1 MSRQQ
6 NPPTS
11 GTTSG
16 SANLSRADTLITKI
30 QRWPSSLLAIA
41 LAFALLASSYPEL
54 FQQTLTLWWS
64 DDGQSQNLLI
74 VPIVLFLL
82 YRQRGE
88 LSRLPPRASWPWLLL
103 VLPAVLLLQL
113 AQMIYLQSIAITALL
128 LLPPLIA
135 GAVLGSDVARKAW
148 FPLCYLLLASPL
160 WDYLTPL
167 LQWLAIKASVPL
179 LQLTGL
185 PVFPDGRF
193 IDIPAGQFEIEDG
206 CSGMRYLKAALAISL
221 LYAHL
226 FAEKPRQKVIAVAL
240 LVGFSILGNW
250 ARIVSVILIGQYTDM
265 QHPLIHDHATFGWW
279 LFFGLLVIWL
289 WLCNRLIQADPP
301 RNPVSGPL
309 FSFARA
315 PSSQLRL
322 LLITPPLLLVLSA
335 PAILH
340 STYLASPG
348 RWSPIAFPAPAAG
361 PGWTGPEPVTPQQ
374 WQTGYPGAA
383 WETKALYR
391 KDQHHVL
398 FYLGIYQQQSQGQEL
413 VNDTNT
419 LFNPTEWKLIETRP
433 IPTPESWQPTA
444 TINQSLLGQKRRMLV
459 WHWYEIGG
467 RVISNPAQ
475 AKLLDTLATLRGAN
489 GTAVVAVATEI
500 TGSRAEAAA
509 ILTDFLN
516 AQPDLRGSLS
526 RVLNP

>member
-1 MSRQQ
+1 MIRKS
-6 NPPTS
+6 
-11 GTTSG
+11 
-16 SANLSRADTLITKI
+16 
-30 QRWPSSLLAIA
+30 QRWPSSLLTIV
-41 LAFALLASSYPEL
+41 LAFALLASSYPDL
-54 FQQTLTLWWS
+54 FQQTLTLWWN
-64 DDGQSQNLLI
+64 DEGQSQNLLI

-82 YRQRGE
+82 YRQREE
-88 LSRLPPRASWPWLLL
+88 LSRLPPRVSWPWLLL
-103 VLPAVLLLQL
+103 VLPTVLLLQL
-113 AQMIYLQSIAITALL
+113 AWMMYLQSITITVLLL
-128 LLPPLIA
+128 LLPLIA
-135 GAVLGSDVARKAW
+135 CAVLGSGFARKAW

-185 PVFPDGRF
+185 PVFADGRF
-193 IDIPAGQFEIEDG
+193 IDIPAGQFEIEEG

-226 FAEKPRQKVIAVAL
+226 FAEKPRQKITAVAL

-289 WLCNRLIQADPP
+289 WLCNRMTQSAPA

-309 FSFARA
+309 FSFASTS
-315 PSSQLRL
+315 SSQRRL
-322 LLITPPLLLVLSA
+322 LLMTPLLLLFLSA
-335 PAILH
+335 PATLH
-340 STYLASPG
+340 RTYLASPD
-348 RWSPIAFPAPAAG
+348 RWSPISFAAPVAG
-361 PGWTGPEPVTPQQ
+361 PGWSGPEPIAAQQ
-374 WQTGYPGAA
+374 WQPWYPGVA

-398 FYLGIYQQQSQGQEL
+398 FYLGIYQQQSQGREL

-419 LFNPTEWKLIETRP
+419 LFNPTEWKPIETRP
-433 IPTPESWQPTA
+433 IPALESWQQTA
-444 TINQSLLGQKRRMLV
+444 TINQSLLGQRSRMLV

-467 RVISNPAQ
+467 RVLSNPVQ
-475 AKLLDTLATLRGAN
+475 AKLFDTLASLRGAN

-509 ILTDFLN
+509 ILADFLDT
-516 AQPDLRGSLS
+516 QPDLRGNLA